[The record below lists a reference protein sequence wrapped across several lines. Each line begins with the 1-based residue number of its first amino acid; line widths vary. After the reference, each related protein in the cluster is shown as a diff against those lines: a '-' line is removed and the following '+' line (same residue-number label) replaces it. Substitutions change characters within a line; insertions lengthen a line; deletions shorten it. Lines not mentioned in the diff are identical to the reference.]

1 MTMTQVMNPAKV
13 TLSQAP
19 QALAGHFAG
28 YELKLLSHRISAGFP
43 SPAADYAEDG
53 LDLNHYLVQ
62 NKPATFMFTVKGDSM
77 LGAGICDGDKV
88 VVDKALKPKH
98 KDIVVAVV
106 NDEYTIKRLYQ
117 LRGRIELQPE
127 NPNYQPI
134 TFSEGSELQIWGVVV
149 GVVRKY
155 SNASSRYSKEGK
167 WHERFNNTQRNAQH
181 DTQRYKPALCTRG
194 RE

>member
-1 MTMTQVMNPAKV
+1 MTQKMNFAKV
-13 TLSQAP
+13 SLTQSP
-19 QALAGHFAG
+19 KALGAYFAT
-28 YELKLLSHRISAGFP
+28 YETRLLSHRISAGFP

-106 NDEYTIKRLYQ
+106 DSEYTIKRFYQ
-117 LRGRIELQPE
+117 LRGRIELQAE
-127 NPNYQPI
+127 NPSYQAI
-134 TFSEGSELQIWGVVV
+134 TFNEGSELQIWGVVV

-155 SNASSRYSKEGK
+155 SNASSRYNKEAK
-167 WHERFNNTQRNAQH
+167 S
-181 DTQRYKPALCTRG
+181 
-194 RE
+194 

>member
-1 MTMTQVMNPAKV
+1 MTQQMNPTKA

-19 QALAGHFAG
+19 QALAAHFAAH
-28 YELKLLSHRISAGFP
+28 ETRLLSHRISAGFP
-43 SPAADYAEDG
+43 SPAADYAEEG

-62 NKPATFMFTVKGDSM
+62 NKPATFMFTVQGDSM
-77 LGAGICDGDKV
+77 MGAGICDGDKV

-106 NDEYTIKRLYQ
+106 DSEYTIKRLYQ

-127 NPNYQPI
+127 NPSYQPV
-134 TFSEGSELQIWGVVV
+134 TFNEGSELQIWGVVV

-155 SNASSRYSKEGK
+155 SHYSGRGGK
-167 WHERFNNTQRNAQH
+167 
-181 DTQRYKPALCTRG
+181 
-194 RE
+194 

>member
-1 MTMTQVMNPAKV
+1 MKSQLSPLKT

-19 QALAGHFAG
+19 EALAGHFAA
-28 YELKLLSHRISAGFP
+28 YELKLFSHRISAGFP

-53 LDLNHYLVQ
+53 LDLNQYLVE

-106 NDEYTIKRLYQ
+106 DGEYTIKRLYQ
-117 LRGRIELQPE
+117 SRGRIELQPE
-127 NPNYQPI
+127 NPSYQPI
-134 TFSEGSELQIWGVVV
+134 TFSEGNELQIWGVVV

-155 SNASSRYSKEGK
+155 STASTRYNKSIKQWSCRK
-167 WHERFNNTQRNAQH
+167 N
-181 DTQRYKPALCTRG
+181 YLLLI
-194 RE
+194 

>member
-1 MTMTQVMNPAKV
+1 MTMTQQTNSLKV

-19 QALAGHFAG
+19 QALVAHFAP
-28 YELKLLSHRISAGFP
+28 YETRLLSHRMSAGFP

-106 NDEYTIKRLYQ
+106 DGEYTIKRLYQ
-117 LRGRIELQPE
+117 SRGRIELQPE
-127 NPNYQPI
+127 NPSYQAI
-134 TFSEGSELQIWGVVV
+134 TFNEGSELQIWGVVV

-155 SNASSRYSKEGK
+155 SNASTRYQKEGK
-167 WHERFNNTQRNAQH
+167 
-181 DTQRYKPALCTRG
+181 
-194 RE
+194 

>member
-1 MTMTQVMNPAKV
+1 MTMTYQSHTITTN
-13 TLSQAP
+13 LSQAP
-19 QALAGHFAG
+19 QALAAHFAPC
-28 YELKLLSHRISAGFP
+28 ETTLLSHRISAGFP
-43 SPAADYAEDG
+43 SPAADYAEEG

-98 KDIVVAVV
+98 TDIVVAVV
-106 NDEYTIKRLYQ
+106 DGEYTIKRLYQ

-127 NPNYQPI
+127 NPNYPPI

-155 SNASSRYSKEGK
+155 SNASTRYQK
-167 WHERFNNTQRNAQH
+167 AL
-181 DTQRYKPALCTRG
+181 KP
-194 RE
+194 

>member
-1 MTMTQVMNPAKV
+1 MTQQMNPTKA

-19 QALAGHFAG
+19 QALMAHLAA
-28 YELKLLSHRISAGFP
+28 YETRLLSHRISAGFP
-43 SPAADYAEDG
+43 SPAADYAEEG

-77 LGAGICDGDKV
+77 MGAGICDGDKV

-106 NDEYTIKRLYQ
+106 DSEYTIKRLYQ

-127 NPNYQPI
+127 NPGYQPI
-134 TFSEGSELQIWGVVV
+134 TFNEGSELQIWGVVV

-155 SNASSRYSKEGK
+155 SHYSG
-167 WHERFNNTQRNAQH
+167 
-181 DTQRYKPALCTRG
+181 RG
-194 RE
+194 NK

>member
-1 MTMTQVMNPAKV
+1 MTMTQQMNPAKAS
-13 TLSQAP
+13 LSQAP
-19 QALAGHFAG
+19 QALAGHFAA
-28 YELKLLSHRISAGFP
+28 YELKHLSHRISAGFP

-106 NDEYTIKRLYQ
+106 DGEYTIMRLYHYAAALSFKQ
-117 LRGRIELQPE
+117 KIRTIKPSPLTRAV
-127 NPNYQPI
+127 N
-134 TFSEGSELQIWGVVV
+134 FKSGVWLL
-149 GVVRKY
+149 G
-155 SNASSRYSKEGK
+155 
-167 WHERFNNTQRNAQH
+167 
-181 DTQRYKPALCTRG
+181 
-194 RE
+194 

>member
-1 MTMTQVMNPAKV
+1 MTMTQQMNPTKV
-13 TLSQAP
+13 SLSQAP
-19 QALAGHFAG
+19 QTLAGHFAAC
-28 YELKLLSHRISAGFP
+28 ELKLLSHRISAGFP

-106 NDEYTIKRLYQ
+106 DGEYTIKRLYQ
-117 LRGRIELQPE
+117 LRGRIELQAE
-127 NPNYQPI
+127 NPNYQAI
-134 TFSEGSELQIWGVVV
+134 TFNEGSELQIWGVVV

-155 SNASSRYSKEGK
+155 SNASTRYNKGSK
-167 WHERFNNTQRNAQH
+167 WWARIHH
-181 DTQRYKPALCTRG
+181 PIHCSP
-194 RE
+194 

>member
-1 MTMTQVMNPAKV
+1 MTMTQKMSPAKV
-13 TLSQAP
+13 SLTQSP
-19 QALAGHFAG
+19 QALVGHFVA
-28 YELKLLSHRISAGFP
+28 YETRLLSHRISAGFP

-88 VVDKALKPKH
+88 VVDKALKAKH

-106 NDEYTIKRLYQ
+106 DSEYTIKRLYQ
-117 LRGRIELQPE
+117 LRGRVELQAE
-127 NPNYQPI
+127 NPNYQAI
-134 TFSEGSELQIWGVVV
+134 TFKEGSELQIWGVVV

-155 SNASSRYSKEGK
+155 SNASTRYSKQEK
-167 WHERFNNTQRNAQH
+167 S
-181 DTQRYKPALCTRG
+181 
-194 RE
+194 